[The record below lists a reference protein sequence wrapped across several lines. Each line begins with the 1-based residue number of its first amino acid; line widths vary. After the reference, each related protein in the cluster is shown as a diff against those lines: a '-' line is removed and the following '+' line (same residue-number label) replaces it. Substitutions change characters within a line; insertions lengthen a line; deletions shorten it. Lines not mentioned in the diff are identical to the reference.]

1 MMKNVIKVL
10 LIPALLVVAGLPAN
24 AKENDGTVRGNGCC
38 YETTTGNYCGK
49 GGEEPQVP
57 RVPAAPSWQPRTR
70 SGAPARSPTARCYPR
85 HSVTP
90 QSHPALVASLTGP
103 AADNAEP
110 AQLGAASFY
119 QMSRWP
125 HK

>member
-49 GGEEPQVP
+49 GGGGATGSACTCGSFMAPGP
-57 RVPAAPSWQPRTR
+57 APSPGPITYSPMLPPGTYSPVP
-70 SGAPARSPTARCYPR
+70 SGPGT
-85 HSVTP
+85 
-90 QSHPALVASLTGP
+90 SLTGP
-103 AADNAEP
+103 AAIMPSHN
-110 AQLGAASFY
+110 
-119 QMSRWP
+119 
-125 HK
+125 